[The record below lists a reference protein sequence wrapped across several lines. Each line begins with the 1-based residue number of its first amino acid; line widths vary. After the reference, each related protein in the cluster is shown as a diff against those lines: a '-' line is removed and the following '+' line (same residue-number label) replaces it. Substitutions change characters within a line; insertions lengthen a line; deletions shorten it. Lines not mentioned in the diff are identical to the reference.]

1 MARLGM
7 DPKEFPKLLQ
17 AALGHQYRIER
28 ELGRGGMGL
37 VYLARDLTLDRL
49 VAVKVVHPD
58 LSTNSVVSARFLTEA
73 RTIAKIR
80 HPNIV
85 SVHSAG
91 EVNGQLYYVMDYFP
105 GETLRQRLV
114 REKRLRPEVAI
125 RIGSDIANALD
136 AASQAGVVHRDLKPE
151 NILLEGSSTEP
162 HAMLADFGIAR
173 LVEGDDGHTG
183 PGAVMG
189 TPTYMSPE
197 QAAGED
203 LDGRSDLYSL
213 GIVCYEMVAGAPP
226 FTGSPRAVISKQ
238 ILDPPTPLESIRP
251 DLPPGLGRAIMRAL
265 AKTPDERWPTGR
277 SFRQALTGDDP
288 TPIPT
293 PAGST
298 RSISRRIVPWL
309 VGVVGLAALALGLL
323 DRPDGPPRGVDP
335 RRSILVLPF
344 ENLREAQPFAWLQNG
359 SVNMLSL
366 ALSQWRDLTV
376 VDPAR
381 VHDLLRDADAP
392 DQGAIGLALAR
403 QLAREGRVW
412 TVILGDFAQVADSIH
427 LVARPYDVRSGR
439 ALAPVRVDGLSTAD
453 VRPLFDEL
461 AAKLLDLTGA
471 PRTNWASLTSVTTE
485 SLEAYRAYLR
495 GVDALDHWRLR
506 EASAEL
512 KTSVR
517 LDSMF
522 SLANYKLAITRGWM
536 SPVDTTSIAAIRRAA
551 RTAERLPNRDRQ
563 LIQGY
568 QTFVAGDFLRG
579 LAIYGQLVRED
590 SADVDAWYGVADAAF
605 HAGFGPQM
613 KAGLLSQSLKGFR
626 RLIGLD
632 STYGLAYE
640 HIGALLNDA
649 SAPSGW
655 LRLVGNDSL
664 ATLGDKPV
672 PDSATLGNERRRAM
686 GQAIDLAQTW
696 TRLQPNTARAHYHL
710 YKAYLASGRT
720 AEAQRTLGQ
729 LRSLFP
735 DSVQAFFS
743 LLEARTQ
750 FVAKDLR
757 GAAETVRQAL
767 PRVRPHVFGE
777 LDFAPEPLL
786 DAMTGIGALGYF
798 GDLQGATALIRLG
811 RELRRN
817 RPEDRD
823 SMAKEREDDL
833 WEIGRLGALYAAAG
847 TRTDRL
853 RAVWNRGLELVKGA
867 PTEKRSADLAAI
879 APAAIGLLL
888 GPTADR
894 SAIAEL
900 DRLTDQSSPPVLR
913 ALIAARAGDVA
924 GARALLGSNTGRTDS
939 WGWDGDVSPI
949 LADTYFE
956 LGDYAKVI
964 DVLKDFVPANFS
976 SRGFDSRWVLLPRVR
991 LLRGQ
996 ALERT
1001 GQLAAAAG
1009 EYRAVIEQWT
1019 GADVELLP
1027 VVQQARQRLAA
1038 VTGTPEGR

>member
-1 MARLGM
+1 M
-7 DPKEFPKLLQ
+7 DAAEFPRLLQ
-17 AALGHQYRIER
+17 AALGRQYRIER

-37 VYLARDLTLDRL
+37 VYLAKDLTLDRL
-49 VAVKVVHPD
+49 VAVKVIHPD
-58 LSTNSVVSARFLTEA
+58 LSTNQIVSARFLTEA

-151 NILLEGSSTEP
+151 NILLEGSEAEP

-173 LVEGDDGHTG
+173 LVEEDDGHTG

-213 GIVCYEMVAGAPP
+213 GIVCYEMVVGTPP
-226 FTGSPRAVISKQ
+226 FTGSPRTVISKQ
-238 ILDPPTPLESIRP
+238 ILDPPTPLDLIQP
-251 DLPPGLGRAIMRAL
+251 NLPPGLGLAIMRAL
-265 AKTPDERWPTGR
+265 AKTPDERWPTGK
-277 SFRQALTGDDP
+277 SFRQALTGDHQP
-288 TPIPT
+288 PIPFT
-293 PAGST
+293 AGAT
-298 RSISRRIVPWL
+298 RSFSRRIAPWL
-309 VGVVGLAALALGLL
+309 LGAAVLAVAALGLL

-344 ENLREAQPFAWLQNG
+344 ENLREAQPFAWLRNG

-366 ALSQWRDLTV
+366 ALSQWRDLTI

-381 VHDLLRDADAP
+381 VHDLLRNADAA
-392 DQGAIGLALAR
+392 DQGTIGLALAR
-403 QLAREGRVW
+403 QLARDGRVW

-427 LVARPYDVRSGR
+427 LVARPYDVSSGR
-439 ALAPVRVDGLSTAD
+439 ALAPVRVGGLATAD
-453 VRPLFDEL
+453 VRTLFDEL

-471 PRTNWASLTSVTTE
+471 PKTNWASLTSVTTE

-495 GVDALDHWRLR
+495 GVEALDHWRLA
-506 EASAEL
+506 EASEEF

-517 LDSMF
+517 LDSTF
-522 SLANYKLAITRGWM
+522 SLANYRLAIARGWM
-536 SPVDTTSIAAIRRAA
+536 SPADTTSMAAIRRAA
-551 RTAERLPNRDRQ
+551 RTADRLPNRDRQ

-568 QTFVAGDFLRG
+568 QTFIVGDYPRG
-579 LAIYGQLVRED
+579 LAIYGQLLRAD
-590 SADVDAWYGVADAAF
+590 SSDVDAWYGVADAAF
-605 HAGFGPQM
+605 HAGYDTQP
-613 KAGLLSQSLKGFR
+613 KVALLSQSLRGFR

-649 SAPSGW
+649 SVPGGW

-664 ATLGDKPV
+664 ATIGEPSAV
-672 PDSATLGNERRRAM
+672 DSVALNNDRRRAV
-686 GQAIDLAQTW
+686 GQAIELAQTW

-750 FVAKDLR
+750 FVAKDIR
-757 GAAETVRQAL
+757 GSAETVRQAL
-767 PRVRPHVFGE
+767 PQVRPHVFGE

-798 GDLQGATALIRLG
+798 GDLEGATALIRLG

-823 SMAKEREDDL
+823 STEKSREDDL
-833 WEIGRLGALYAAAG
+833 WEIARLGALYGAAG

-853 RAVWNRGLELVKGA
+853 QAVWNRGLELVKNA
-867 PTEKRSADLAAI
+867 RPEKRKADLTSI

-894 SAIAEL
+894 SALTEL
-900 DRLTDQSSPPVLR
+900 DRMTDQHSPAVLR
-913 ALIAARAGDVA
+913 ALIAARAGDAA
-924 GARALLGSNTGRTDS
+924 GARALLASLGSGAARRGS
-939 WGWDGDVSPI
+939 WEWDGDVRPI
-949 LADTYFE
+949 IADAYFE
-956 LGDYAKVI
+956 LGDYAKVVE
-964 DVLKDFVPANFS
+964 VLKDFAPPSFT

-1001 GQLAAAAG
+1001 GLFGAAAG
-1009 EYRAVIEQWT
+1009 EYRAVIEQWA

-1038 VTGTPEGR
+1038 VTGTAEGR

>member
-1 MARLGM
+1 MGSA
-7 DPKEFPKLLQ
+7 DFPRLLQ

-58 LSTNSVVSARFLTEA
+58 LSTNQIVSARFLAEA

-91 EVNGQLYYVMDYFP
+91 EVNGQLYYVMDYFD

-151 NILLEGSSTEP
+151 NILIEGPGDEP

-173 LVEGDDGHTG
+173 LVEQGDGHTG

-197 QAAGED
+197 QAAGEH

-213 GIVCYEMVAGAPP
+213 GIVCYEMVAGSPP

-238 ILDPPTPLESIRP
+238 ILDPPTPLESIQTN
-251 DLPPGLGRAIMRAL
+251 LPPGLGPAIMRAL
-265 AKTPDERWPTGR
+265 AKTPDERWPTGK
-277 SFRQALTGDDP
+277 SFRQALAGEHP
-288 TPIPT
+288 TPIPAT
-293 PAGST
+293 APAT
-298 RSISRRIVPWL
+298 RSVARRIAPWL
-309 VGVVGLAALALGLL
+309 VGVAVLAGAALGLL
-323 DRPDGPPRGVDP
+323 NRSDGPPPGVDP

-344 ENLREAQPFAWLQNG
+344 ENLREAQPFAWLRNG

-366 ALSQWRDLTV
+366 ALSQWRDLTI

-381 VHDLLRDADAP
+381 VHDLLRDADAT
-392 DQGAIGLALAR
+392 DEGTIGLSLAR
-403 QLAREGRVW
+403 ELAREGRVW
-412 TVILGDFAQVADSIH
+412 TVILGDFALVADSIH

-439 ALAPVRVDGLSTAD
+439 ALAPVRVDGLAAAD

-471 PRTNWASLTSVTTE
+471 PKASWASLTSVTTE

-495 GVDALDHWRLR
+495 GVDALDNWRLA
-506 EASAEL
+506 EASEEL

-522 SLANYKLAITRGWM
+522 SLANYKMAIARGWM
-536 SPVDTTSIAAIRRAA
+536 SPADTTSIAAIRRAS
-551 RTAERLPNRDRQ
+551 RTADRLPNRDRQ

-568 QTFVAGDFLRG
+568 QTFVAGDYLRG
-579 LAIYGQLVRED
+579 LAIYGQLLQQD
-590 SADVDAWYGVADAAF
+590 SSDIDAWYGVADAAF
-605 HAGFGPQM
+605 HAGYGTQP
-613 KAGLLSQSLKGFR
+613 KVALLSQSLKGFR

-640 HIGALLNDA
+640 HVGALLNDA
-649 SAPSGW
+649 SAAGGW
-655 LRLVGNDSL
+655 LRLVGSDSL
-664 ATLGDKPV
+664 AVLENKSTI
-672 PDSATLGNERRRAM
+672 DSAALNNDRRRAV
-686 GQAIDLAQTW
+686 GQAIELAQTW

-729 LRSLFP
+729 LRTLFP
-735 DSVQAFFS
+735 DSVQAFFN
-743 LLEARTQ
+743 LLEARAQ
-750 FVAKDLR
+750 FVAKDIR
-757 GAAETVRQAL
+757 GAAQTVRQAM

-798 GDLQGATALIRLG
+798 GDLQGATSLIRLG
-811 RELRRN
+811 RELRHN

-823 SMAKEREDDL
+823 SAEKEREDDL
-833 WEIGRLGALYAAAG
+833 WEIARLGALYGAAG

-853 RAVWNRGLELVKGA
+853 RAVWNRGLELMKTA
-867 PTEKRSADLAAI
+867 RSEKRMADVASI

-894 SAIAEL
+894 TALSEL
-900 DRLTDQSSPPVLR
+900 DRLTDRSSPVVLR
-913 ALIAARAGDVA
+913 ALIAARAGDA
-924 GARALLGSNTGRTDS
+924 AAARSLLASLGSEASRTGS
-939 WGWDGDVSPI
+939 WGWDGDARPI
-949 LADTYFE
+949 IADTYFE
-956 LGDYAKVI
+956 LGDYSKVI
-964 DVLKDFVPANFS
+964 DVLKDFGPPSFS

-996 ALERT
+996 AFERT
-1001 GQLAAAAG
+1001 GQMAAAAG
-1009 EYRAVIEQWT
+1009 EYRAVIEQW
-1019 GADVELLP
+1019 ADADTELLT
-1027 VVQQARQRLAA
+1027 VVQRARQRLAA
-1038 VTGTPEGR
+1038 VTGTAEGS